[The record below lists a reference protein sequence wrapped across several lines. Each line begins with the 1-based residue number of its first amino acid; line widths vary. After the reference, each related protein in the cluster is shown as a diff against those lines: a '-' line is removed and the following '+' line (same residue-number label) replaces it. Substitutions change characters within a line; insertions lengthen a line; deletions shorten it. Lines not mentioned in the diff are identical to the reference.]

1 MKYIRL
7 IAAGL
12 ALTAAVAHAQG
23 DAKKD
28 LVQKLLQL
36 QQPGVEM
43 LARQLAEQPASQAA
57 QEAALA
63 IRARVAA
70 DKRDAAI
77 KASDAEIK
85 KYLDE
90 VIPLVQQKAVEV
102 ARTAVGPILEEKFT
116 EDELKQL
123 VAMIDSP
130 VYKKYVQIDP
140 ELRNAL
146 LRKLVTDT
154 KPQVDPKI
162 RTLQANINKIIG
174 VPAQPAAQPAQ
185 PAAPAKK

>member
-1 MKYIRL
+1 MKYIRF
-7 IAAGL
+7 IAASL
-12 ALTAAVAHAQG
+12 ALTAAVVHAQA
-23 DAKKD
+23 DARKD

-36 QQPGVEM
+36 QQPGVEQ
-43 LARQLAEQPASQAA
+43 LARQLAEQPAAQAA

-90 VIPLVQQKAVEV
+90 AIPFVQQKAVET

-146 LRKLVTDT
+146 LRKLVADT
-154 KPQVDPKI
+154 KPQIDPKI
-162 RTLQANINKIIG
+162 RTLQANINKIVG
-174 VPAQPAAQPAQ
+174 VPPQPAAQPAQ